1 MHRVIKRPLTRGV
14 FQCSNGRLSNTYCEA
29 TSPPLLNRSAM
40 PRSPVT
46 HSNIRDVAQAAG
58 VSTATVSRVLGGVGY
73 VSEKSRKSVEKAMQ
87 RLNYTP
93 SQVARSLRKQRSPII
108 GLIVTDIK
116 NPYYPELVG
125 GIEDQLRKRA
135 YSLILC
141 NTQDDSEREENYLNF
156 LLSQR
161 VAGIIICS
169 TGLVR
174 RHLNKLNAFGKNIVL
189 VDVNTNETNFP
200 VIRSDGHEGG
210 VLVGKHLVECNYEE
224 IVYLGFDLE
233 KGDGSPRYSGLIVG
247 CAGIPTHYF
256 SVGNDFSS
264 MSKVIDEIVSKVN
277 TPFAVFAHND
287 ISAIAAMHAL
297 KSRGLRIPEDVG
309 IVGYDDISI
318 ASLVSPE
325 LTTIKHFHEQLGALA
340 VETLEKLISNNGTAI
355 SQKISPKLVIR
366 SSTATLKKKK

>member
-1 MHRVIKRPLTRGV
+1 MTR
-14 FQCSNGRLSNTYCEA
+14 T
-29 TSPPLLNRSAM
+29 
-40 PRSPVT
+40 PVT

-73 VSEKSRKSVEKAMQ
+73 VSKKSRESVEEAIQ

-108 GLIVTDIK
+108 GLIITDIK

-141 NTQDDSEREENYLNF
+141 NTQDDSEREVNYLNF

-161 VAGIIICS
+161 ADGIIICS

-174 RHLNKLNAFGKNIVL
+174 RHLHKLNAFGKNVVL
-189 VDVNTNETNFP
+189 VDVNTKESHFP
-200 VIRSDGHEGG
+200 VIGSDGHEGG
-210 VLVGKHLVECNYEE
+210 VLVGKHLVECNYGE
-224 IVYLGFDLE
+224 IVYLGCELE
-233 KGDGSPRYSGLIVG
+233 KRDGSPRYSGLIDG

-256 SVGNDFSS
+256 SIGSDFST
-264 MSKVIDEIVSKVN
+264 MSKVIAEIVSKVS

-287 ISAIAAMHAL
+287 IIAIAAMHAL

-340 VETLEKLISNNGTAI
+340 VETLEKLIFNNETAI
-355 SQKISPKLVIR
+355 SKKISPKLVIR
-366 SSTATLKKKK
+366 SSTAPLKKKK